1 MRLISI
7 LILACKIF
15 LVIKSA
21 SSYNSPKVI
30 EKYARENYRLVPYFA
45 KGYIKK
51 YALNKY
57 EREEL
62 IQEGYVGLM
71 HASRKYDDTRGLKF
85 STYSSYWIKRYF
97 QEYLKKNNKRKSYT
111 RPLILQQIPSYDYKH
126 KIELSG
132 LSEIEK
138 QLIIERYYNN
148 KKVKQLAL
156 EYGVSRN
163 TLRAWFKKALEK
175 LKKNN

>member
-1 MRLISI
+1 MTVKNMLT
-7 LILACKIF
+7 LAFTIF

-21 SSYNSPKVI
+21 KSYNSPKVI
-30 EKYARENYRLVPYFA
+30 QKYARDNYKLVPYFS
-45 KGYIKK
+45 KGYAKK
-51 YALNKY
+51 YALNRD

-62 IQEGYVGLM
+62 IQEGYIGLM

-97 QEYLKKNNKRKSYT
+97 QEYLKKNNKRKSVT
-111 RPLILQQIPSYDYKH
+111 RALELKEIPSYDYKQ
-126 KIELSG
+126 KIELTG

-148 KKVKQLAL
+148 KKVKDLAL

-163 TLRAWFKKALEK
+163 TLTTWFKNALKK